1 MLEYTDGIVNAL
13 ARISGMHI
21 LDQYWLSDPN
31 LAMFSVMAV
40 SIYIVGI
47 PIMYY
52 TSDISTLNNSIFEA
66 ARIDGANLFQIIIL
80 ILHPLLNRTH
90 KAIVLS
96 LLLVGFRE
104 MERVFLMTN
113 GGPGGSTE
121 IIGTYIYHNIRQP
134 GGNLGFVSSVG
145 VLVLLFALAI
155 AIVQIFNGRQPTGS
169 AE

>member
-1 MLEYTDGIVNAL
+1 
-13 ARISGMHI
+13 
-21 LDQYWLSDPN
+21 
-31 LAMFSVMAV
+31 
-40 SIYIVGI
+40 
-47 PIMYY
+47 MYY

-90 KAIVLS
+90 KAIALS